1 MRSQDSVSCTW
12 QEGLDRVRKSAAKL
26 KLVVKKP
33 DLPAA
38 LTVSSATGEPSPR
51 KKDWD
56 KRSKEEH
63 FTAHDEEKA
72 RSIAAADKEYAKLME
87 ER

>member
-1 MRSQDSVSCTW
+1 MRSQDYDSCAQ
-12 QEGLDRVRKSAAKL
+12 QEGLDRVRRSVTRFKS
-26 KLVVKKP
+26 VVKKP

-38 LTVSSATGEPSPR
+38 LTVSPATQEPSPR

-56 KRSKEEH
+56 KRSKKEC
-63 FTAHDEEKA
+63 FATCDEEKA
-72 RSIAAADKEYAKLME
+72 RSVAAANKEYAKLME